1 MEIAQ
6 LKAVLTDRL
15 GQPVQE
21 VLAAD
26 GSPIQSME
34 ELYQPMPAGFRG
46 QLVLRNGSRQVW
58 DLWQEDEDTWN
69 FTASP
74 VHDGVE

>member
-6 LKAVLTDRL
+6 LIDVLSDRL
-15 GQPVQE
+15 GQRVCQ
-21 VLAAD
+21 VFAAD
-26 GSPIQSME
+26 GASVASLE

-46 QLVLRNGSRQVW
+46 QLELADGSRQVW

-69 FTASP
+69 FSASP
-74 VHDGVE
+74 LLDP

>member
-1 MEIAQ
+1 MELAQ

-15 GQPVQE
+15 GQRVHQ
-21 VLAAD
+21 VFAAD
-26 GSPIQSME
+26 GAPISTIE

-46 QLVLRNGSRQVW
+46 QLELANGSRQVW

-69 FTASP
+69 FSSSP
-74 VHDGVE
+74 LLEP

>member
-15 GQPVQE
+15 GQRVHQ
-21 VLAAD
+21 VFAVD
-26 GSPIQSME
+26 GAPISTIE

-46 QLVLRNGSRQVW
+46 QLELTNGSRQVW
-58 DLWQEDEDTWN
+58 DLWQEDGDTWN
-69 FTASP
+69 FSSSP
-74 VHDGVE
+74 LLDA